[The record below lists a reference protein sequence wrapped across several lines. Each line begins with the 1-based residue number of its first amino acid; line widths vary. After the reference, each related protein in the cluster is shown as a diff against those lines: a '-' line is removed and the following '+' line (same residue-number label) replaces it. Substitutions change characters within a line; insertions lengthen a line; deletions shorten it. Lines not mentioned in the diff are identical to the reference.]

1 MTIVNY
7 IVRLSRKTD
16 TPPVIPNLFQDPNK
30 MLKQFKHDNGTLLT
44 FTQHLHYFYTMFTQC
59 LYNVYTTFTLFL
71 HVIHSHNSHHLHIYS
86 YHSYYTFIF
95 SKSTAFSIITPN
107 RPSRLLTRPLNKIIR
122 LICKIVFNFI

>member
-59 LYNVYTTFTLFL
+59 LYNVYTTFTQRLHYFYTLF
-71 HVIHSHNSHHLHIYS
+71 I
-86 YHSYYTFIF
+86 
-95 SKSTAFSIITPN
+95 
-107 RPSRLLTRPLNKIIR
+107 RIIR
-122 LICKIVFNFI
+122 IICIFIRIIRIILLFFPNPPHSP